1 MTSTITTVKD
11 LRRKTPLELEKFLG
25 QLHQQMR
32 EMQFE
37 LRIGHVK
44 KVHGARQLKKSIAKV
59 LTIQREQKNKK

>member
-11 LRRKTPLELEKFLG
+11 LRRKSPAELQKVLE
-25 QLHQQMR
+25 QLHEQMR

-44 KVHGARQLKKSIAKV
+44 KVHGARQLRKSIAKV
-59 LTIQREQKNKK
+59 LTIQNEQKNKK